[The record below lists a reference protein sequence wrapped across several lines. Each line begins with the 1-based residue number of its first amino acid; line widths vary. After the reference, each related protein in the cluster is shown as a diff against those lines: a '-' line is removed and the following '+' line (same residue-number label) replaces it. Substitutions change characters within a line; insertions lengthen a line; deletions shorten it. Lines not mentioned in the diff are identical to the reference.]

1 MSLRS
6 LNKSCGIGT
15 VYNALL
21 DADGGNVAAEKN
33 LVDISTPV
41 RKPRVR
47 HRGPDKY
54 PLILKAARHLVANYG
69 FREVQM
75 SAIAEAAG
83 IAIGTLYR
91 YFPAKTELMIEVVSL
106 TAQREVDV
114 VAGIAM
120 SEGTA
125 AERLGAAA
133 WAFANRALRGRRLA
147 HALVAEPV
155 EPEVEAARLKYH
167 RALARVFMTI
177 IEQGVRTGEFPAQS
191 ERASADCIVGCLFE
205 GLVSP
210 LAADTVPDDPSLA
223 EHAVAII
230 SFCLRGVSGGPL
242 SFVPQAA
249 THV

>member
-1 MSLRS
+1 MTEEKILVER
-6 LNKSCGIGT
+6 
-15 VYNALL
+15 A
-21 DADGGNVAAEKN
+21 VA
-33 LVDISTPV
+33 T

-54 PLILKAARHLVANYG
+54 PLILKTARQLVATHG
-69 FREVQM
+69 FRDVQM

-114 VAGIAM
+114 VAGVAM
-120 SEGTA
+120 GDGTA

-133 WAFANRALRGRRLA
+133 WTFANRALRGRRMA

-155 EPEVEAARLKYH
+155 EPEVESARLKYH
-167 RALARVFMTI
+167 RALARVFMMI
-177 IEQGVRTGEFPAQS
+177 IEQGVRSGEFPEQS
-191 ERASADCIVGCLFE
+191 VRASADCIVGCLFE

-210 LAADTVPDDPSLA
+210 LATDAASNDPSLT

-242 SFVPQAA
+242 SFVPRS
-249 THV
+249 